1 MVLIIIDD
9 FRLYRTVCAGPLFF
23 MSGPSAIF
31 GRAPTRRIPPSI
43 REGNGDISRDDVKVD
58 NDRDAPKSKSEM
70 KVRLVQHEIAEK
82 EACKMIQSLCQELS
96 CLSHVDIGGTNY
108 DDIVDLLSGILLL
121 GNLCKRIACV
131 KIEIEKCLFD
141 LRADFDRLEQSKT
154 AAVCWFNVVIF
165 RSLMRNYSSKV
176 EQLEC
181 VILRLQGE
189 NLKATDMVTELN
201 TKHNHKV
208 TLMQKEVKNWS
219 VVFFLDFTPFFQDVY
234 NARNYK

>member
-31 GRAPTRRIPPSI
+31 GRAPTKRIPPSI

-108 DDIVDLLSGILLL
+108 DDIVKVPQIGWNGMSMAKSCSILDSIQN
-121 GNLCKRIACV
+121 G
-131 KIEIEKCLFD
+131 D
-141 LRADFDRLEQSKT
+141 
-154 AAVCWFNVVIF
+154 
-165 RSLMRNYSSKV
+165 KV
-176 EQLEC
+176 
-181 VILRLQGE
+181 
-189 NLKATDMVTELN
+189 
-201 TKHNHKV
+201 
-208 TLMQKEVKNWS
+208 S
-219 VVFFLDFTPFFQDVY
+219 VVTVVCTFHIWYTYQ
-234 NARNYK
+234 